1 MLPAYAGMIG
11 QAVVGGVGQVVL
23 PAYAGMI
30 PLVEREGNENG
41 RAPRVCGDDP
51 GEAPA
56 RMPAATCS
64 PRMRG

>member
-1 MLPAYAGMIG
+1 MATLIG
-11 QAVVGGVGQVVL
+11 TQLKNVL

-30 PLVEREGNENG
+30 RRRMPPSERRL

-51 GEAPA
+51 ICCND
-56 RMPAATCS
+56 MPLDGSCS